1 LIILKILK
9 REDNISIIS
18 SKKITMLDDI
28 SIYKLYYG
36 WWKNID
42 KAIFVLIVI
51 LFSLGL
57 FFSLASTSLIAS
69 DKLETNSYFFFFKH
83 LIYFFIGMVIL
94 IFFSSLNEKN
104 LFRISIFLFFI
115 SLFFLFLVPLIGTE
129 VKGAKRWLD
138 LFFIPR
144 FQPVELVKPFTI
156 IFLAT
161 ILSSEKKTHIYYKY
175 CASFIA
181 IVPTSFLLLM
191 QPDIGQTLLIFFS
204 WVTLVFISGI
214 SLIVFLA
221 FFGISLTS
229 LIYMVFYIPKFDYI
243 RNRIFSF
250 FNPDT
255 GTHGAQ
261 AAKSVDGISSGG
273 YFGKGIGEGTL
284 KYKGSETHTDFIIS
298 VISEEFGVVIIIL
311 ILAIF
316 LFLIYSVFKKV
327 YLEENEKVKLVLV
340 GSITIILL
348 QALIHVGVNIRL
360 FPTTGM
366 TLPFL
371 SYGGSSII
379 GVAILS
385 GIILNLTKRKIN

>member
-1 LIILKILK
+1 MF
-9 REDNISIIS
+9 N
-18 SKKITMLDDI
+18 DD

-42 KAIFVLIVI
+42 KVIFVLIVI

-83 LIYFFIGMVIL
+83 LIYFFIGMIVL
-94 IFFSSLNEKN
+94 IFFSSLSKKN
-104 LFRISIFLFFI
+104 LFRFSIFLFFI

-138 LFFIPR
+138 LIFIPR
-144 FQPVELVKPFTI
+144 FQPVELIKPFTI

-161 ILSSEKKTHIYYKY
+161 ILTSEKKIHIYYKY

-181 IVPTSFLLLM
+181 IVPISFLLMM

-214 SLIVFLA
+214 SLIVFLV
-221 FFGISLTS
+221 FFGTSLTS

-243 RNRIFSF
+243 RKRIFSF

-273 YFGKGIGEGTL
+273 FFGKGIGEGTL

-298 VISEEFGVVIIIL
+298 VISEEFGVV
-311 ILAIF
+311 AIVLLLVLF
-316 LFLIYSVFKKV
+316 LFFIYTIFKKI
-327 YLEENEKVKLVLV
+327 YLEKDEKIKLVLA
-340 GSITIILL
+340 GSITLILT
-348 QALIHVGVNIRL
+348 QTLIHLGVNISL

-366 TLPFL
+366 TLPYL

-379 GVAILS
+379 GISILS